1 MSLFR
6 KYYKNKN
13 HTTHSQQ
20 SHEEKTALGWLRDD
34 EQKANI
40 LKTASYY
47 LDIQNTILDSLHD
60 PVTQAC
66 KILKFDNGT
75 LVIAVPSAAYAAKI
89 RQLTPRISQLLM
101 NRGLNVNE
109 VRIRIQANLYK
120 PEPTAQVCTENKAI
134 LNQSAVDA
142 FDKLH
147 KTLPKGE
154 FSDAIARIL
163 KRRKN

>member
-101 NRGLNVNE
+101 KDGINFLIFKFFHGIQYLLVGLLKV
-109 VRIRIQANLYK
+109 L
-120 PEPTAQVCTENKAI
+120 
-134 LNQSAVDA
+134 AV
-142 FDKLH
+142 FL
-147 KTLPKGE
+147 L
-154 FSDAIARIL
+154 FFFCIF
-163 KRRKN
+163 

>member
-13 HTTHSQQ
+13 HATHRQQ
-20 SHEEKTALGWLRDD
+20 SNGEKTALGWLKDD

-47 LDIQNTILDSLHD
+47 LDIQNTILASLHD

-101 NRGLNVNE
+101 NQGLNVNE
-109 VRIRIQANLYK
+109 VRIRIQANLYQ
-120 PEPTAQVCTENKAI
+120 PEPQARAHTENRAI
-134 LNQSAVDA
+134 LNQSALDA

-147 KTLPKGE
+147 KTLPEGE
-154 FSDAIARIL
+154 LSDTIARIL
-163 KRRKN
+163 KRRKT